1 MSQRLPLFPLAV
13 VLLPG
18 LFLPLQ
24 VFEDRYRRM
33 VRDLMDIPVG
43 PGRAFGVVAIR
54 HGREAGVASPTF
66 YEVGCTAEL
75 RRVEPHPDGRFS
87 LVTEGGRRFRVTSVD
102 CRSHP
107 YLVGEVDYLDD
118 TLGDAHNAACLASV
132 VSSQLLSYVDR
143 LSAVNA
149 MHINLPELP
158 DDPRHMSYLVAAALA
173 TDMTERQAL
182 LAAPDAVAR
191 LRAERSLLNRELKL
205 LERITA
211 IPTNELTRIS
221 PCPN

>member
-1 MSQRLPLFPLAV
+1 VSQRLPLFPLAV

-24 VFEDRYRRM
+24 IFEDRYRRM
-33 VRDLMDIPVG
+33 IRDLLDVPVG
-43 PGRAFGVVAIR
+43 PSRAFGVVAIR
-54 HGREAGVASPTF
+54 HGREVGAALPTF

-75 RRVEPHPDGRFS
+75 RRVEPHADGRFS
-87 LVTEGGRRFRVTSVD
+87 LVAEGGRRFRVTSVD
-102 CRSHP
+102 CQSHP

-118 TLGDAHNAACLASV
+118 TLGDAHHAATLASV

-143 LSAVNA
+143 LSAANA
-149 MHINLPELP
+149 MQIDLPDLPE
-158 DDPRHMSYLVAAALA
+158 DPRHMSYLVAAALP
-173 TDMTERQAL
+173 TEMTERQSL

-205 LERITA
+205 LERMTA
-211 IPTNELTRIS
+211 IPTNELTKIS